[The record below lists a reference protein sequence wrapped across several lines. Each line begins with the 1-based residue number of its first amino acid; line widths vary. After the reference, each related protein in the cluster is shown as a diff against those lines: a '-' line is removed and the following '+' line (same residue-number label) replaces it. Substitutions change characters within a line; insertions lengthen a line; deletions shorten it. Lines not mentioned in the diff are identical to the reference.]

1 MRIDR
6 LWCFVLL
13 IIPILV
19 GCSDPASVDINLDPG
34 DAVLIIKNE
43 SYTAEAIL
51 ETMTLGETIYQKI
64 TLVVSDTFYVDILN
78 ENFEEDI
85 YIWTGESFSADGTM
99 IFLISRNLGGIY
111 NPHEGFLII
120 TGITESTI
128 TGNFKLGMYDTASS
142 CVMSPEAD
150 MEFEGGFF
158 AVAPS

>member
-1 MRIDR
+1 MFKRIAIVIMLAFIGCSEPGSPGSGVNMGEAVITIDR
-6 LWCFVLL
+6 
-13 IIPILV
+13 ITYP
-19 GCSDPASVDINLDPG
+19 
-34 DAVLIIKNE
+34 
-43 SYTAEAIL
+43 AEAIL
-51 ETMTLGETIYQKI
+51 DTKTLGETIYQKI